1 MKFEVLAE
9 RRFPPDNGPLRLF
22 LVPDGWNDY
31 SFVTMYDLW
40 FRDGHGNVKVL
51 GQVKIGRRG
60 MTTHQRPIEPGA
72 FRELNQECFSLGQDD
87 SYYEAIR
94 DLGGSNRISILKGLR
109 DIAFAPEIFDAVID
123 EEVMQVSLL
132 RSVERPTV
140 ENQFRRIAGG
150 GTRLTDYMFRY
161 TPPMLEDSSDGHPS
175 KDLDFAVEVG
185 ANPPT
190 NLHVL
195 IGRNGSGK
203 TTILRNIAY
212 SLIHSPGPVTRGS
225 TELVDSSASSF
236 ANCITVSFSAFD
248 TFDLPL
254 DAEADDDLIG
264 RAFIGLYRWDGHV
277 TEHPRNLGAQLVKD
291 FGRHIVR
298 VVESG
303 KVERWLRAV
312 RLLESDPHFERVQAD
327 SLLDPQFNQN
337 SNVYIG
343 EDELEDLREES
354 TDLFGKL
361 SAGHKIVLLTLT
373 RLVETV
379 AEGSIVLLDE
389 PETHLHPPLL
399 AAFIRALSDLLID
412 RNGVAIIATHSPVVL
427 QEVPRRCVWKIT
439 GWDDFR
445 VPERPTIET
454 FGENVGVLT
463 HEVFGLEVMESGFHN
478 ELQRAVGRFGTYEA
492 VLDHFGGQLGSEAK
506 GLVRVL
512 LATAMSRRQS

>member
-9 RRFPPDNGPLRLF
+9 RRFPLDNGPRCLF

-40 FRDGHGNVKVL
+40 FRDGLGNTKPL
-51 GQVKIGRRG
+51 GQVKVGRRG
-60 MTTHQRPIEPGA
+60 LDIHQRPIEPGSFEA
-72 FRELNQECFSLGQDD
+72 IDQECFSLGQDD

-94 DLGGSNRISILKGLR
+94 DLGDSSRISILKGLR
-109 DIAFAPEIFDAVID
+109 DIAFAPEIFDAVFG
-123 EEVMQVSLL
+123 EEVTQTSLL
-132 RSVERPTV
+132 RAVERPTV

-150 GTRLTDYMFRY
+150 GATLTDYEFRY
-161 TPPMLEDSSDGHPS
+161 TPPPPFEDEASERPS
-175 KDLDFAVEVG
+175 KALDFTVKVG
-185 ANPPT
+185 ATPPT

-212 SLIHSPGPVTRGS
+212 STIHSPGPTTWGS
-225 TELVDSSASSF
+225 AEMIDSPALIF
-236 ANCITVSFSAFD
+236 TNCITVSFSAFD

-254 DAEADDDLIG
+254 DEEARDDLIG
-264 RAFIGLYRWDGHV
+264 RAFIGLHRLNGRAV
-277 TEHPRNLGAQLVKD
+277 EGPRNLGAQLSDDFCKSITRVVG
-291 FGRHIVR
+291 FGRAM
-298 VVESG
+298 
-303 KVERWLRAV
+303 RWLRAV
-312 RLLESDPHFERVQAD
+312 RLLQSDPHFERIRAD
-327 SLLDPQFNQN
+327 SLLDPGSARIEFY
-337 SNVYIG
+337 S
-343 EDELEDLREES
+343 EEALENLREDS
-354 TDLFGKL
+354 AALFSQL

-399 AAFIRALSDLLID
+399 AAFIRSLSDLLID

-427 QEVPRRCVWKIT
+427 QEVPQRCVWKIT

-445 VPERPTIET
+445 APERPEIET

-463 HEVFGLEVMESGFHN
+463 HEVFGLEVMESGFHH
-478 ELQRAVGRFGTYEA
+478 ELRRAVEQFGTYEA
-492 VLDHFGGQLGSEAK
+492 VLAHFGGQLGGEAK

-512 LATAMSRRQS
+512 LATASRMRRP